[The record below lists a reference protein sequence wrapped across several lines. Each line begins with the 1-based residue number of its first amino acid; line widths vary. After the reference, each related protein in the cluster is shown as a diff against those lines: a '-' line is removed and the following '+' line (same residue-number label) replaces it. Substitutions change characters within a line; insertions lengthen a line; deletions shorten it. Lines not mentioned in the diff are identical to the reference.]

1 MSRLEFINKTSKVE
15 LFTTQKK
22 PRTAGLLILSAV
34 EVVVGNP
41 KVGAADS
48 SAVGNNPEVPANG
61 HPYTACTEDG
71 TEAPL
76 DAAYYLPVAQLS

>member
-1 MSRLEFINKTSKVE
+1 MYLKTH
-15 LFTTQKK
+15 LRFFDDIFLNQFKK
-22 PRTAGLLILSAV
+22 PRTAGLLFFSAAA
-34 EVVVGNP
+34 VVAGNP

-48 SAVGNNPEVPANG
+48 SVAGNNPEAPANG

-76 DAAYYLPVAQLS
+76 GAAYYLPVAQLS

>member
-1 MSRLEFINKTSKVE
+1 MFIFFNGLS
-15 LFTTQKK
+15 QK
-22 PRTAGLLILSAV
+22 PRTAGLLFFSAA
-34 EVVVGNP
+34 EAVVGNP

-48 SAVGNNPEVPANG
+48 SAVDSIPEVPAND

-76 DAAYYLPVAQLS
+76 DAVYYLLAAQLS